1 MKIEAVIKAVAY
13 KKKMTN
19 NCVLRI
25 LPVRGK

>member
-1 MKIEAVIKAVAY
+1 MKIEAVFKAGAF
-13 KKKMTN
+13 KKKTMD